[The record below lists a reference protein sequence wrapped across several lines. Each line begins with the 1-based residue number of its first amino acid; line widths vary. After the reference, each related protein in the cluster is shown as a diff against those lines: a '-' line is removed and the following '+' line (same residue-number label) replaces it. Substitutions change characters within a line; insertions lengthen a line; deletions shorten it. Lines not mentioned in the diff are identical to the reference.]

1 MNDYNL
7 SNEKPKET
15 ENKDNLNPILP
26 VEENSNDLGK
36 TEKDNPN
43 PETKTETKPET
54 ETKPKPEKNPKENT
68 KSSGIPKGLLN
79 EEFVNTIE
87 INIIKLTK
95 ISNKLNEIDSKE
107 FAEEIKFLKEIE
119 KDYANLFGIKLTKS
133 QKELLIK
140 YVK

>member
-7 SNEKPKET
+7 SDEKTKET
-15 ENKDNLNPILP
+15 ENKDTLNPILP
-26 VEENSNDLGK
+26 VEEN
-36 TEKDNPN
+36 TESGENTKNDNP
-43 PETKTETKPET
+43 PIETKPEI
-54 ETKPKPEKNPKENT
+54 KPEPEKKEKKNNSSTKKE
-68 KSSGIPKGLLN
+68 LLN
-79 EEFVNTIE
+79 EEFTNTIE
-87 INIIKLTK
+87 INIIRLTK
-95 ISNKLNEIDSKE
+95 ILNRLSEIDSKE

>member
-1 MNDYNL
+1 MNDYNVNDENQNVSENNETIIEQNL
-7 SNEKPKET
+7 SIG
-15 ENKDNLNPILP
+15 ENDNDNTDSK
-26 VEENSNDLGK
+26 VEEY
-36 TEKDNPN
+36 
-43 PETKTETKPET
+43 
-54 ETKPKPEKNPKENT
+54 KPEKNKKNT
-68 KSSGIPKGLLN
+68 IKNSGIPKGLIN
-79 EEFVNTIE
+79 EDFINTFE

-95 ISNKLNEIDSKE
+95 ISNKLSELNSKE

>member
-36 TEKDNPN
+36 TEKDNSN
-43 PETKTETKPET
+43 PETETET
-54 ETKPKPEKNPKENT
+54 ETKPKTEKTPKENT
-68 KSSGIPKGLLN
+68 KRSDIPKGLLN
-79 EEFVNTIE
+79 EEFVNKIE

-107 FAEEIKFLKEIE
+107 FAEEIKLLKEIE
-119 KDYANLFGIKLTKS
+119 KDYANVFNIKLTKS
-133 QKELLIK
+133 QKDLLIK

>member
-7 SNEKPKET
+7 SDEKTKET

-26 VEENSNDLGK
+26 VEENTKSGENTK
-36 TEKDNPN
+36 NDNP
-43 PETKTETKPET
+43 PIETKPQTETKPET
-54 ETKPKPEKNPKENT
+54 ETKPKENINN
-68 KSSGIPKGLLN
+68 SGTPKGLLN
-79 EEFVNTIE
+79 EEFTNTIE
-87 INIIKLTK
+87 INIIRLTK
-95 ISNKLNEIDSKE
+95 ILNRLSEIDSKE

>member
-36 TEKDNPN
+36 TEKDNSN
-43 PETKTETKPET
+43 PETETET
-54 ETKPKPEKNPKENT
+54 ETKPKTEKTPKENT
-68 KSSGIPKGLLN
+68 KRSDIPKGLLN

-107 FAEEIKFLKEIE
+107 FAEEIKLLKEIE
-119 KDYANLFGIKLTKS
+119 KDYANVFNIKLTKS
-133 QKELLIK
+133 QKDLLIK

>member
-36 TEKDNPN
+36 TEKDNSN
-43 PETKTETKPET
+43 PET

-68 KSSGIPKGLLN
+68 KRSGILKGLLN